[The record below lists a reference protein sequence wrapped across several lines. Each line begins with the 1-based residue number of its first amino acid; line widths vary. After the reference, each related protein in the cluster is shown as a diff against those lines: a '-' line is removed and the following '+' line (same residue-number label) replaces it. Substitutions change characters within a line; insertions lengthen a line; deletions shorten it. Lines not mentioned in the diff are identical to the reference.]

1 MFSDEKDSIVLA
13 RIQKG
18 ECPICGGKLKSN
30 AVIVNDGRYGKV
42 KVCNTHKVAASG
54 VREDEQN

>member
-1 MFSDEKDSIVLA
+1 MFSDEKDSLVLV

-18 ECPICGGKLKSN
+18 ECPICGEKLKKT

-42 KVCNTHKVAASG
+42 KVCDTHKVAVCG
-54 VREDEQN
+54 VREKEQ